1 MSSKIPLNKNIYE
14 AKQARDVLD
23 EEFIEFLPL
32 KRNIKEFFDI
42 YNKKF
47 FSILKTTHIFFID
60 YSLDY
65 IKEWTNPKTIEIA
78 NLNKEIENINF
89 EILSEEKHH
98 PIFPNRI
105 VLTTSLQN
113 SPLYSIDPMNYPLY
127 YMQSGTARPILGQQ
141 KEMIYNII
149 KSQQRS
155 QNTPDQ
161 KFIIQVIPSIYD
173 SLIKGKPIEKEEDL
187 NDSFYILN
195 IYNQSITY

>member
-23 EEFIEFLPL
+23 EEFFEFLPL

-47 FSILKTTHIFFID
+47 FSILRDTHLFFID
-60 YSLDY
+60 HSLDY

-78 NLNKEIENINF
+78 NINKEIENINF

-105 VLTTSLQN
+105 IVTTSAQN
-113 SPLYSIDPMNYPLY
+113 SPFLNINPMDFPLY
-127 YMQSGTARPILGQQ
+127 YIQSATARPILGEQ
-141 KEMIYNII
+141 KENIYNTI
-149 KSQQRS
+149 KTQQRS
-155 QNTPDQ
+155 RNAPDSR
-161 KFIIQVIPSIYD
+161 FIVQIHPNIYN
-173 SLIKGKPIEKEEDL
+173 SLKKGKPIEKEEDL
-187 NDSFYILN
+187 NDSFYTLN
-195 IYNQSITY
+195 IYNG